1 MGTGKKEATRRERQ
15 HKTGDGMGNVRT
27 KGENFYRSAKRVK
40 ALNMYKGGE
49 AQHNARGDVT
59 KAAAYQG
66 TETPKARVEPNR
78 KWFTNT
84 RVISQDALAA
94 FRGAVEEKSK
104 DPYSYLLKQNKLP
117 MSLINDNKDKERKD
131 GLVQHKAKIRI
142 ESEAFGD
149 TFGPKAQ
156 RKRPR
161 LAVSSIEDLAQGI
174 DKDHARHRERQ
185 EEARYLAGQSH
196 DDQSNLPLDSVHGAD
211 AGELTTAREPVFS
224 KGQSKRIWNE
234 LYKVIDSSDVVIHVL
249 DARDPLG
256 TRCRSVEKYIREEAP
271 HKHLLFLI
279 NKCDLIPTSVAAKWV
294 KLLSQEYPT
303 LAFHASLTNSFGKGT
318 LISLLRQFSALH
330 ANRKQISVGFIGYPN
345 TGKSSIINTLRKK
358 KVCATAPIPG
368 ETKVWQYITLMK
380 RIYLID
386 CPGIVPPSMTDSP
399 EDILL
404 RGVVR
409 VENVE
414 NPAQYIPAVLKKCRK
429 HHLER
434 TYDVKGWESKKDET
448 KRKRKMEDLDG
459 EADPGQEEEGG
470 SQDPMASA
478 NKTDKVRIQEA
489 VRFLELLARKGG
501 RLLKGG
507 EADVDGVAKMVLND
521 FLRGKIPWFSPPPSS
536 SSATKVTTTS
546 ADGSTTEKA
555 VADANAGVAGV
566 MDEDEEDP
574 EVGRDEKLGFTHMKR
589 KRELEEVVKEK
600 KEKERV
606 RAKEMRKANAEA
618 NGLPAGAADD
628 DDDDEDE
635 DEEDEDD
642 FEGFDDEEDDDS
654 DEDGA
659 GLLEGES
666 SDEESE
672 DGGAPAGAATSS

>member
-149 TFGPKAQ
+149 AFGPKAQ

-196 DDQSNLPLDSVHGAD
+196 DDQNDLPLDSVHGAD

-434 TYDVKGWESKKDET
+434 TYDVKGWESKKEET

-521 FLRGKIPWFSPPPSS
+521 FLRGKIPWFSPPPSV
-536 SSATKVTTTS
+536 SSATKMTTTS

-600 KEKERV
+600 KEKEKA

-618 NGLPAGAADD
+618 NGLPAGA
-628 DDDDEDE
+628 DDDEDDE
-635 DEEDEDD
+635 DEEDGEDD
-642 FEGFDDEEDDDS
+642 FEGFDDEEDDES
-654 DEDGA
+654 DEA
-659 GLLEGES
+659 GVGLVEGES
-666 SDEESE
+666 SDDESE
-672 DGGAPAGAATSS
+672 DGGAPAGATSS